1 MRFVPR
7 RVAVVAVVGL
17 LAVPALLPMISA
29 LFAWSTPAGEVWQHQ
44 LQYVLPR
51 VAWNTTLLLS
61 SVAVA
66 TAVLGTGLAWL
77 VAGHDFPGRGVFTW
91 ALLLPLAVPGYVLA
105 VVFAGALDY
114 AGPLQSWLRESM
126 RSPPGLPPIRSLGG
140 AALVL
145 TLCLYPY
152 VYMLARV
159 AFESGGARVLEAAQS
174 LGLDRRA
181 AFRKLLLPLARP
193 SIAAG
198 VGLVCMETLAD
209 FGVVAALNV
218 DTFTTAI
225 YRAWFGMFSIS
236 TALQMAAMLA
246 LLALTGVWLER
257 RLRGARSFATS
268 RPGGALPRERLGG
281 LRAAAATALATGVL
295 LLAFALPMAQ
305 LLAWAIQHA
314 ATDLDAR
321 YWAFAGRSVTIA
333 ASGALVV
340 VTAAL
345 IHGYALRQ
353 EDRFWV
359 RGVGRVAT
367 VGYGIPGT
375 VLAVGLFAPVAA
387 LNGWLQAWLDGLF
400 GAASPQLFL
409 QGTLLTMFVAYLARF
424 LAVGTGP
431 VESGLD
437 RIHHNLD
444 EASAIL
450 GVRGL
455 ARLRRVH
462 FPLLRGS
469 LLAAAVLVFV
479 DLMKELPITL
489 MTRPFGFE
497 TLAVRVF
504 EMAAEG
510 EWQRAALPSVLI
522 VAVGVLPVL
531 LLARRVTHVA

>member
-1 MRFVPR
+1 MSFVPR
-7 RVAVVAVVGL
+7 RAATVLVVGL
-17 LAVPALLPMISA
+17 LSAPALLPLLTA
-29 LFAWSTPAGEVWQHQ
+29 VLAWATPAGEVWQHQ

-51 VAWNTTLLLS
+51 VAWNTTLLLLIVGS
-61 SVAVA
+61 A
-66 TAVLGTGLAWL
+66 TALLGTGLAWL
-77 VAGHDFPGRGVFTW
+77 VAGHDFPGRSMFTW

-114 AGPLQSWLRESM
+114 AGPLQSWLRAVTDAPL
-126 RSPPGLPPIRSLGG
+126 RLPPIRSLGG

-159 AFESGGARVLEAAQS
+159 ALESAGARALEAAQS

-181 AFRKLLLPLARP
+181 AFRKVLLPLARP
-193 SIAAG
+193 AVAAG
-198 VGLVCMETLAD
+198 VGLVCMETLSD

-225 YRAWFGMFSIS
+225 YRAWFGMFSLS
-236 TALQMAAMLA
+236 AALQMAALLG
-246 LLALTGVWLER
+246 LLALGGVWLER
-257 RLRGARSFATS
+257 RLRGGRGFATQLPS
-268 RPGGALPRERLGG
+268 GDLPRRRLRGARG
-281 LRAAAATALATGVL
+281 LAATLSATLVL
-295 LLAFALPMAQ
+295 LLAFVLPMAQ
-305 LLAWAIQHA
+305 LLAWSVTHA

-321 YWAFAGRSVTIA
+321 YWAFAARSVAVA

-345 IHGYALRQ
+345 VLGYALRG
-353 EDRFWV
+353 ESRPWV
-359 RGVGRVAT
+359 RGLGRFAT
-367 VGYGIPGT
+367 VGYAIPGT

-387 LNGWLQAWLDGLF
+387 LDGWLQSALEGAF
-400 GAASPQLFL
+400 GTTSPQLFL

-444 EASAIL
+444 EAAANL
-450 GVRGL
+450 GVRGV

-522 VAVGVLPVL
+522 VAAGVLPVVV
-531 LLARRVTHVA
+531 LARRVTRVA

>member
-1 MRFVPR
+1 MRLVPQ
-7 RVAVVAVVGL
+7 RVAAVAAVAL
-17 LAVPALLPMISA
+17 LAVPAMLPLLSA
-29 LFAWSTPAGEVWQHQ
+29 AAAWAVPAGEVWQHQ
-44 LQYVLPR
+44 LQHVLPR
-51 VAWNTTLLLS
+51 VAGNTVLLLVC
-61 SVAVA
+61 VALC

-77 VAGHDFPGRGVFTW
+77 VAGHDFPGRGIFAW

-105 VVFAGALDY
+105 VVFAGALDF
-114 AGPLQSWLRESM
+114 AGPLQSWLREVVG
-126 RSPPGLPPIRSLGG
+126 PGLRMPPIRSLGG
-140 AALVL
+140 AVLVL
-145 TLCLYPY
+145 SLCLYPY

-159 AFESGGARVLEAAQS
+159 AFETAGARTLEAAQT

-181 AFRKLLLPLARP
+181 AFRRALLPLARP
-193 SIAAG
+193 AIAAG

-225 YRAWFGMFSIS
+225 YRAWYGMFSIAA
-236 TALQMAAMLA
+236 ALQMAAVLA
-246 LLALTGVWLER
+246 LLALAGVWIER
-257 RLRGARSFATS
+257 RLRGGRSFAGQ
-268 RPGGALPRERLGG
+268 RPSGALQRQQLTGA
-281 LRAAAATALATGVL
+281 RAFAATAIAALVLAI
-295 LLAFALPMAQ
+295 AFVLPMSQ
-305 LLAWAIQHA
+305 LLAWAVKHA

-321 YWAFAGRSVTIA
+321 YWAFAGRSVALA

-340 VTAAL
+340 VVAAL
-345 IHGYALRQ
+345 AHGYALRM
-353 EDRFWV
+353 ERRAWLL
-359 RGVGRVAT
+359 GLGRLAT
-367 VGYGIPGT
+367 VGYAIPGT

-387 LNGWLQAWLDGLF
+387 LNAWLQDRLDLAY
-400 GAASPQLFL
+400 GATAPQVFL

-431 VESGLD
+431 VESGLE
-437 RIHHNLD
+437 RIHRNLD
-444 EASAIL
+444 EAAMLL
-450 GVRGL
+450 GARGT
-455 ARLRRVH
+455 ARLRRLH
-462 FPLLRGS
+462 LPLLRGS

-510 EWQRAALPSVLI
+510 EWERAALPSVLI
-522 VAVGVLPVL
+522 VAAGVLPVV

>member
-1 MRFVPR
+1 
-7 RVAVVAVVGL
+7 L
-17 LAVPALLPMISA
+17 
-29 LFAWSTPAGEVWQHQ
+29 QH
-44 LQYVLPR
+44 VLPR
-51 VAWNTTLLLS
+51 VAWNTALLLLIVGS
-61 SVAVA
+61 A
-66 TAVLGTGLAWL
+66 TAILGTGLAWL
-77 VAGHDFPGRGVFTW
+77 VAGHDFPGRSVFTW

-114 AGPLQSWLRESM
+114 AGPLQSWLRAATQ
-126 RSPPGLPPIRSLGG
+126 SPLHLPPIRSLGG

-159 AFESGGARVLEAAQS
+159 AFESAGARALEAAQS

-181 AFRKLLLPLARP
+181 AFRTVLLPLARP
-193 SIAAG
+193 AVAAG
-198 VGLVCMETLAD
+198 VGLVCMETMAD
-209 FGVVAALNV
+209 FGVVSALNV

-236 TALQMAAMLA
+236 AALQMAALLG
-246 LLALTGVWLER
+246 LLALVAVWLER
-257 RLRGARSFATS
+257 RSRGRRGFATQRPSGELPRQPLRGVR
-268 RPGGALPRERLGG
+268 G
-281 LRAAAATALATGVL
+281 LAATMAATLVL

-305 LLAWAIQHA
+305 LLAWSIAHA
-314 ATDLDAR
+314 ASDLDAR
-321 YWAFAGRSVTIA
+321 YWAFVARSVAIA
-333 ASGALVV
+333 ASGAFVV
-340 VTAAL
+340 VAAAL
-345 IHGYALRQ
+345 VLGYALRR
-353 EDRFWV
+353 ESRPWV
-359 RGVGRVAT
+359 RGLGRFAT
-367 VGYGIPGT
+367 VGYAIPGT

-387 LNGWLQAWLDGLF
+387 LNGWLQSGLDGLF

-409 QGTLLTMFVAYLARF
+409 QGTLLTMFIAYLARF
-424 LAVGTGP
+424 LAVGAGP

-444 EASAIL
+444 EAAANL

-522 VAVGVLPVL
+522 VAAGVLPVV